1 MPPGSQRTT
10 FGQYSITKCAYYLAA
25 LKELIE
31 GFCIGDPMKASQTLY
46 KMASQLPTLP
56 EVEQLSTNIIRILG
70 GNPSKV
76 GSMFLRA

>member
-1 MPPGSQRTT
+1 
-10 FGQYSITKCAYYLAA
+10 
-25 LKELIE
+25 
-31 GFCIGDPMKASQTLY
+31 MKASQTLY

-76 GSMFLRA
+76 GSMFLRAWKVVLM